1 MDRTTLTRLALNSQ
15 EILLPVLG
23 LKALAPCPVS
33 LDLKCP
39 PKAPC
44 SKGLVPTLAM
54 WGWENHRSRGQEG
67 GLWVSGQHRFEG
79 DLGKPIVL
87 FTCLPFSQLVSFL
100 IYVPPQ
106 AQRDGIN

>member
-23 LKALAPCPVS
+23 LKALAPC
-33 LDLKCP
+33 
-39 PKAPC
+39 

-54 WGWENHRSRGQEG
+54 WGWESHRSRGQEG